1 MVSGVTLGI
10 ALVVGAEAGEIGAFQ
25 PLSSIGQRLALL
37 LTRSAIV
44 MPAFLLASCGMF
56 ADVWEWNQKLTVE
69 VLVDGKVVSGS
80 AVSHVWWQEANA
92 LGVYP
97 SGYKGEATVVDLGQR
112 GQLFALIGEETKFI
126 AQHTLH
132 GDLGYGRGEY
142 ERLLPA
148 IVRFRSTKDVPRD
161 HYPLLVT
168 FTNLSDPT
176 TLRKVDP
183 EDLASVFGSGVSLRG
198 ITLEV
203 TDEQVTEGVVEKYL
217 PWLETVGRS
226 RATLLPNPP
235 KFLKDESDI
244 QRVSSGNFSTELFK

>member
-1 MVSGVTLGI
+1 MSGVTLGI
-10 ALVVGAEAGEIGAFQ
+10 ELVVGAEAGKVGAFQ
-25 PLSSIGQRLALL
+25 PLSSIGQRLARL
-37 LTRSAIV
+37 LTRGVIV
-44 MPAFLLASCGMF
+44 IPAFLLASCGMF

-92 LGVYP
+92 LGVSP
-97 SGYKGEATVVDLGQR
+97 SGYKGEATVVDLGTR
-112 GQLFALIGEETKFI
+112 GQLFALIGEETKYI
-126 AQHTLH
+126 AQYTLH
-132 GDLGYGRGEY
+132 DDLGYGRGDY

-148 IVRFRSTKDVPRD
+148 IMHFRGTKNVPRD
-161 HYPLLVT
+161 RYPLFVT

-183 EDLASVFGSGVSLRG
+183 EDLAAVFGSGVSLKL
-198 ITLEV
+198 ITLGV
-203 TDEQVTEGVVEKYL
+203 TDEKPTEGAIEKRL

-235 KFLKDESDI
+235 KFLKDQSDI
-244 QRVSSGNFSTELFK
+244 QRVNSGNFSTELFK

>member
-126 AQHTLH
+126 AQHTLMVIWVM
-132 GDLGYGRGEY
+132 
-142 ERLLPA
+142 A
-148 IVRFRSTKDVPRD
+148 AVNT
-161 HYPLLVT
+161 
-168 FTNLSDPT
+168 SDFCRPSCVSAARRT
-176 TLRKVDP
+176 C
-183 EDLASVFGSGVSLRG
+183 LATIIRCL
-198 ITLEV
+198 
-203 TDEQVTEGVVEKYL
+203 
-217 PWLETVGRS
+217 
-226 RATLLPNPP
+226 
-235 KFLKDESDI
+235 
-244 QRVSSGNFSTELFK
+244 